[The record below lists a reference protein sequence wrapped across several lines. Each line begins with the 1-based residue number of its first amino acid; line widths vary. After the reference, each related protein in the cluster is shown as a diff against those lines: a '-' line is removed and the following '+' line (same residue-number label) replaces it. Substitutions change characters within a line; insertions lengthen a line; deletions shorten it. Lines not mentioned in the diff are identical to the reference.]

1 MCCGISESDAE
12 RFDSIEEDS
21 ILQSVISDPL

>member
-12 RFDSIEEDS
+12 HFDSIEEDS
-21 ILQSVISDPL
+21 ILQSVNSDPL

>member
-1 MCCGISESDAE
+1 MCRGISESDAE
-12 RFDSIEEDS
+12 HFDSIEEDS

>member
-12 RFDSIEEDS
+12 HFDSIEEDS
-21 ILQSVISDPL
+21 ILQSVNCDPL